1 MSDPITLGLLFTVAW
16 QGILGTQ
23 VNDALNHVCLTG
35 IKKLSRN
42 GKIVNH
48 DLEKAL
54 KTSFLKAQQ
63 QIASECKQEIDP
75 KNAANRDS
83 FAYSLQ
89 DRRRDFDWLK
99 RKLEKLKL
107 ELEQVDKETVPSGI
121 PIAGLDEIELLLTSP
136 DELKQNQ
143 VEKLKQKLLEVA
155 IENCD
160 VAPYK
165 TKLEQELFALVS
177 AYFAQEIK
185 ENEKVF
191 QIFTGQTLTRI
202 DNRTQEMYAWL
213 EEIVEKSRIVYV
225 PIDWQDICQQ
235 ILDEKEQQRL
245 SSDRLTFGNHQ
256 IDDVYVPL
264 GLVERHKVTQQ
275 RENVGAE
282 EGSDLYREKEV
293 TQTFEH
299 SEFLEQVL
307 RQGSSPKS
315 DGKRLGIIGEPGAGK
330 TTLLRQIAN
339 WVAAGISEAMV
350 IWVSL
355 ADLQGKELE
364 TYLFDNW
371 LVAAIKRIGKAEA
384 TADIKD
390 DFLAQFNAERVWLVL
405 DGADEMAV
413 GDGNPLAEIERQIR
427 TGGCIQRA
435 RIVLSCRQNVWDAIG
450 SALDSFDTYRTLE
463 FSYPEQVEMFIDK
476 WFRSPPNPPL
486 ERSPPNPPLRRGG
499 TREDG
504 DTLASAFSTE
514 ATGEG
519 HTLTPPFLR
528 GAGGDLSKLLREALA
543 ASGKERIRDL
553 VKNPLRCSLLCG
565 TWQSLD
571 GDLPDT
577 KAKLYR
583 RFVTT
588 LYQWK
593 KPHLNWIQ
601 QQDLNAALGKLA
613 LSGMLNET
621 SRFQLRES
629 VGYRVMGASQ
639 FELACRLGWLNLVAR
654 DAETLEGIYAFYHPT
669 FQEYFA
675 ALAVEDW
682 HFFLNHIP
690 PVEGGHGGTAPTKD
704 GVYRIFEKQWKEVI
718 LLWLGREEVGKEEKE
733 GFIKALVEFED
744 GCDDF
749 YGYRAYFLAAAG
761 IAEFKDCS
769 LADGIVSQIIKW
781 GFGYFNEEK
790 QEWWTFLYSIVEG
803 SMEILK
809 ETDRERE
816 IATLV
821 GLIGTSQD
829 EYTRRIATENLGEIG
844 EDNPVVV
851 APLVELIRTSQD
863 ENTRRI
869 ATGNLGRIGKNNP
882 VAISALVELIRT
894 SQDEYTR
901 GIAIESL
908 GKIGKDD
915 PVAIATLVELI
926 RTSQEDSNHWQ
937 AVYSL
942 GQIGKDNPVAIATLV
957 ELIRTSQ
964 KERTRWVAV
973 FNLGQIGKDNPVAIS
988 ALVQLINTSQ
998 DEYTRSKAAD
1008 SLAEIDKYNPV
1019 VISALV
1025 QLINTSQDEDTRSKA
1040 ANILAEIDKYNP
1052 VAISALVELINTSQ
1066 DEYTLMQVAD
1076 SLGEISKDNPVAI
1089 SALVELINT
1098 SQDEYTRSKAANI
1111 LAEIDKYNPIAISAL
1126 VELINTS
1133 QDEYTRRQAADSLGK
1148 IGKDNPMAIATLV
1161 ELINTSQD
1169 EYTRRQ
1175 AADSL
1180 GEIDK
1185 DNPVAIATLLDLIR
1199 TSSDEST
1206 RLRVAESLGKIDK
1219 NYPEAIATLVDLI
1232 RNSDD
1237 KNTRWRAADSL
1248 GKIMKGKHFATAVSG
1263 LKDCLTSE
1271 VRENDFKRYENCCE
1285 VIWDCAQNMTYPE
1298 FYQAWHTQP
1307 TNSPIPDNNYRQ
1319 NTDIPTLLKQL
1330 QPTDKTWVV
1339 PLNIRAL
1346 EGETDTSAIA
1356 QELCTQLYQTI
1367 FPADTDIPA
1376 IRNAPEFKR
1385 LIPQLKNRLQK
1396 QHIALILHSCPCE
1409 DALSSFTRK
1418 LADSHMGIHIAWI
1431 TDTPLELPL
1440 TGFAVDGDDLL
1451 DAVGNWIGGI

>member
-1 MSDPITLGLLFTVAW
+1 MSDPITLGLIFTVVW

-23 VNDALNHVCLTG
+23 VNDALNHACLTG

-42 GKIVNH
+42 GKLVNH

-107 ELEQVDKETVPSGI
+107 ELEQVDKETVPFGI

-143 VEKLKQKLLEVA
+143 VEAVKQKLLEFA
-155 IENCD
+155 LENCD

-165 TKLEQELFALVS
+165 TKLEQELLALVS

-185 ENEKVF
+185 DNDKVF
-191 QIFTGQTLTRI
+191 QIFTGQSLTRI
-202 DNRTQEMYAWL
+202 DSRTQEMYDWL
-213 EEIVEKSRIVYV
+213 EEIVEKSRIAYV

-245 SSDRLTFGNHQ
+245 SSNQLTFGNHQ

-264 GLVERHKVTQQ
+264 GLVERHKVTEK
-275 RENVGAE
+275 RENLGAE

-299 SEFLEQVL
+299 SEFLEQVIQ
-307 RQGSSPKS
+307 QGSSPKS
-315 DGKRLGIIGEPGAGK
+315 NGKRLGIIGEPGAGK

-355 ADLQGKELE
+355 ADLQGKDLE

-371 LVAAIKRIGKAEA
+371 LLAAIKRIGKAEA
-384 TADIKD
+384 TAEIKD
-390 DFLAQFNAERVWLVL
+390 DFLAQFNADRVWLVL

-413 GDGNPLAEIERQIR
+413 RDGNPLAEIERQIR

-450 SALDSFDTYRTLE
+450 TALDTFDTYRTLE

-476 WFRSPPNPPL
+476 WFRSPTGGHGG
-486 ERSPPNPPLRRGG
+486 EGGHGEEGGHGG
-499 TREDG
+499 TAPTNPLNVG
-504 DTLASAFSTE
+504 AVPLCPPSAQ
-514 ATGEG
+514 
-519 HTLTPPFLR
+519 
-528 GAGGDLSKLLREALA
+528 LREALA

-577 KAKLYR
+577 KAKLYQ

-601 QQDLNAALGKLA
+601 QQDLNVVLGKLA

-654 DAETLEGIYAFYHPT
+654 DGETLEGIYAFYHPT
-669 FQEYFA
+669 FQEYLA

-690 PVEGGHGGTAPTKD
+690 GNPQHPDAR
-704 GVYRIFEKQWKEVI
+704 YRIFEKQWKEVI
-718 LLWLGREEVGKEEKE
+718 LLWLGREEVGKGEKE

-749 YGYRAYFLAAAG
+749 YDYRAYFLAAAG
-761 IAEFKDCS
+761 IAEFKDCR
-769 LADGIVSQIIKW
+769 LADEIVSQVIKL
-781 GFGYFNEEK
+781 GFGYFDEEK
-790 QEWWTFLYSIVEG
+790 QQWQTFLEPIADG
-803 SMEILK
+803 SREILK
-809 ETDRERE
+809 ETARERA
-816 IATLV
+816 IST
-821 GLIGTSQD
+821 
-829 EYTRRIATENLGEIG
+829 
-844 EDNPVVV
+844 
-851 APLVELIRTSQD
+851 LVELINTSQ
-863 ENTRRI
+863 NGYTWWH
-869 ATGNLGRIGKNNP
+869 AAKSLGIIGQNNP
-882 VAISALVELIRT
+882 VAIAALVEFIGTCQNELIRRQAAKSLGIISPNNPVALEFIATSGEGVTAEIIEKIDKKNRVSLAILVDLMGTLQDELIHFVAIGVAKIVDKNNPVVLCALVESMGTFHNEYSRRQAAQSLGKIGKDNPVALSALVELIRK
-894 SQDEYTR
+894 SGDEDTR
-901 GIAIESL
+901 RLAAESL
-908 GKIGKDD
+908 GHIN
-915 PVAIATLVELI
+915 E
-926 RTSQEDSNHWQ
+926 
-937 AVYSL
+937 
-942 GQIGKDNPVAIATLV
+942 
-957 ELIRTSQ
+957 
-964 KERTRWVAV
+964 
-973 FNLGQIGKDNPVAIS
+973 DNPVAIS
-988 ALVQLINTSQ
+988 ALVDLINTSQ
-998 DEYTRSKAAD
+998 DESTRRIAAY
-1008 SLAEIDKYNPV
+1008 SLGEIDK
-1019 VISALV
+1019 
-1025 QLINTSQDEDTRSKA
+1025 D
-1040 ANILAEIDKYNP
+1040 NP
-1052 VAISALVELINTSQ
+1052 VAIASLVELINTSQ
-1066 DEYTLMQVAD
+1066 NESTRKLAAESLGKIDKDNPVAIASLVELIRNSGDEDTRRQAAD
-1076 SLGEISKDNPVAI
+1076 SLGAIDKDNPVAI
-1089 SALVELINT
+1089 SALVELIGT
-1098 SQDEYTRSKAANI
+1098 SQDN
-1111 LAEIDKYNPIAISAL
+1111 N
-1126 VELINTS
+1126 N
-1133 QDEYTRRQAADSLGK
+1133 RRQAAESLEK
-1148 IGKDNPMAIATLV
+1148 IC
-1161 ELINTSQD
+1161 Q
-1169 EYTRRQ
+1169 
-1175 AADSL
+1175 
-1180 GEIDK
+1180 
-1185 DNPVAIATLLDLIR
+1185 DNPVAI
-1199 TSSDEST
+1199 
-1206 RLRVAESLGKIDK
+1206 V
-1219 NYPEAIATLVDLI
+1219 
-1232 RNSDD
+1232 
-1237 KNTRWRAADSL
+1237 
-1248 GKIMKGKHFATAVSG
+1248 AVSG

-1271 VRENDFKRYENCCE
+1271 IYENDFIRYEICYK
-1285 VIWDCAQNMTYPE
+1285 VIWDCTQNMTYPE
-1298 FYQAWHTQP
+1298 FYQAWPTQP
-1307 TNSPIPDNNYRQ
+1307 TNSPIPDNHRQ

-1330 QPTDKTWVV
+1330 QPTEKTCPV

-1356 QELCTQLYQTI
+1356 QELCTQLYQAI

-1418 LADSHMGIHIAWI
+1418 LADAQMGIHVAWI

-1440 TGFAVDGDDLL
+1440 TGFRVDGDDLL
-1451 DAVGNWIGGI
+1451 DAVQNWIGGIGS

>member
-23 VNDALNHVCLTG
+23 VNDALNHACLTG
-35 IKKLSRN
+35 IKKISRN

-75 KNAANRDS
+75 KNTAYRES
-83 FAYSLQ
+83 FSYSLQ

-121 PIAGLDEIELLLTSP
+121 PIAGLDEIELLLTSA
-136 DELKQNQ
+136 DQLKQNQ

-155 IENCD
+155 LENCD

-177 AYFAQEIK
+177 AYFAQGIK
-185 ENEKVF
+185 ENDKVF
-191 QIFTGQTLTRI
+191 QIFTGQSLTRI
-202 DNRTQEMYAWL
+202 DSRTQEMYAWL
-213 EEIVEKSRIVYV
+213 EEIVEKSRIAYV
-225 PIDWQDICQQ
+225 PIDWRDICQQ

-245 SSDRLTFGNHQ
+245 SSNQLTFGNHQ

-264 GLVERHKVTQQ
+264 GLVERHKVTEK

-299 SEFLEQVL
+299 SEFLEQVIQ
-307 RQGSSPKS
+307 QGISPKS
-315 DGKRLGIIGEPGAGK
+315 NGKRLGIIGEPGAGK

-364 TYLFDNW
+364 TYLFDSW
-371 LVAAIKRIGKAEA
+371 LLAAIKRIGKAEA
-384 TADIKD
+384 TAEIKD

-476 WFRSPPNPPL
+476 WFGTTPTNPLNVGAVPPCPPSTAPTNPLNVGAVPPCPPSTTPTNPLNVGAVPPCPPL
-486 ERSPPNPPLRRGG
+486 
-499 TREDG
+499 
-504 DTLASAFSTE
+504 AQQ
-514 ATGEG
+514 
-519 HTLTPPFLR
+519 
-528 GAGGDLSKLLREALA
+528 LREALA

-577 KAKLYR
+577 KAKLYQ

-654 DAETLEGIYAFYHPT
+654 DGETLEGIYAFYHPT

-690 PVEGGHGGTAPTKD
+690 PEGGHGGTAPT

-733 GFIKALVEFED
+733 GFIQALVEFED
-744 GCDDF
+744 GCGDF
-749 YGYRAYFLAAAG
+749 YGYRACFLAAAG

-769 LADGIVSQIIKW
+769 LADEIVSQVIKW

-790 QEWWTFLYSIVEG
+790 QEWQTFPAPLPEG
-803 SMEILK
+803 SRDILK
-809 ETDRERE
+809 ETNKEKV
-816 IATLV
+816 IFVLA
-821 GLIGTSQD
+821 
-829 EYTRRIATENLGEIG
+829 
-844 EDNPVVV
+844 
-851 APLVELIRTSQD
+851 ELIRTCQD
-863 ENTRRI
+863 ENIRKSVADSLEKIGINNAVAVCALVYLIQDSSNEFTRIR
-869 ATGNLGRIGKNNP
+869 AGYSLGKIDKHNP
-882 VAISALVELIRT
+882 VAISTLLESVASYSDRGTNFAALALHR
-894 SQDEYTR
+894 
-901 GIAIESL
+901 
-908 GKIGKDD
+908 
-915 PVAIATLVELI
+915 
-926 RTSQEDSNHWQ
+926 
-937 AVYSL
+937 L
-942 GQIGKDNPVAIATLV
+942 GQIGKDNPV
-957 ELIRTSQ
+957 
-964 KERTRWVAV
+964 
-973 FNLGQIGKDNPVAIS
+973 
-988 ALVQLINTSQ
+988 
-998 DEYTRSKAAD
+998 
-1008 SLAEIDKYNPV
+1008 

-1025 QLINTSQDEDTRSKA
+1025 DLI
-1040 ANILAEIDKYNP
+1040 ANHQNENIRLQAISCLYTIDKNSRIP
-1052 VAISALVELINTSQ
+1052 VPALVNLIRNSCKETTRCMAAH
-1066 DEYTLMQVAD
+1066 TL
-1076 SLGEISKDNPVAI
+1076 G
-1089 SALVELINT
+1089 T
-1098 SQDEYTRSKAANI
+1098 
-1111 LAEIDKYNPIAISAL
+1111 
-1126 VELINTS
+1126 
-1133 QDEYTRRQAADSLGK
+1133 
-1148 IGKDNPMAIATLV
+1148 
-1161 ELINTSQD
+1161 
-1169 EYTRRQ
+1169 
-1175 AADSL
+1175 
-1180 GEIDK
+1180 IDK
-1185 DNPVAIATLLDLIR
+1185 DNKVAISTLIDVIGNSGSENNQMAAAYFLGEIGEYNHFVISRLAELIG
-1199 TSSDEST
+1199 SSGNENT
-1206 RLRVAESLGKIDK
+1206 VLPAAFSLGRIDK
-1219 NYPEAIATLVDLI
+1219 NHPQGVPTLVDLI
-1232 RNSDD
+1232 RNSDNE
-1237 KNTRWRAADSL
+1237 NTRRRAAEKLGEIDRNHPEAIADLVASIEIIDVRDLRILETENREKKDNKSEKMNDLDEIIICPPSVTTRIILPEILDRIDQNHPEDSFNLVELIQNSEDDFTRGL
-1248 GKIMKGKHFATAVSG
+1248 GADILVRIIKGKHLATAISG
-1263 LKDCLTSE
+1263 LKHCLTSE
-1271 VRENDFKRYENCCE
+1271 VYEKDLNRYKDCHK
-1285 VIWDCAQNMTYPE
+1285 VIWECAQNMTYPE
-1298 FYQAWHTQP
+1298 FHQAWHTQP
-1307 TNSPIPDNNYRQ
+1307 TNSPIPDNHRQ

-1330 QPTDKTWVV
+1330 QPTDKTFPV

-1346 EGETDTSAIA
+1346 EGETDTSPIA
-1356 QELCTQLYQTI
+1356 QELCTQLYQAI

-1418 LADSHMGIHIAWI
+1418 LADTQMGIHIAWI

-1440 TGFAVDGDDLL
+1440 TGFPVDGDDLL
-1451 DAVGNWIGGI
+1451 DAVRNWVGGIGS